1 MLCKY
6 KLKPR
11 YTHVTDAHLLED
23 HAIQGMCLLDAAT
36 ET

>member
-1 MLCKY
+1 MLCKH

-11 YTHVTDAHLLED
+11 YTHVTDAGLLKD
-23 HAIQGMCLLDAAT
+23 HAIQGMYLLDAAT